1 MKRRNESL
9 GRRSFLKKSLAGA
22 AGLGALSLAGT
33 AAGSGEAA
41 PGAGDNKSGFP
52 TRALGR
58 TGIRLP
64 IVSMGVMNADNENL
78 VRAALDAGLVHLDT
92 AHGYQRGR
100 NEEMIGRVLKG
111 RPRDSFVIA
120 TKIQGEPRDRQT
132 GLFSQE
138 TGGEP
143 FLQKLDL
150 SLQRLGLDH
159 VDILYLHNVR
169 YRDSVL
175 FEPLLKALETA
186 KKSGKTRFL
195 GVSTHGNMA
204 EVLNVAAESG
214 FYDVVLTSYNFR
226 EQDLEALEGA
236 IAMAAGAGLGI
247 VAMKTQAGV
256 YWDKEK
262 TDPINMKSALRWALR
277 NPNIHTAIPGMT
289 AFDQL
294 QLNLEV
300 LNNPAMTPEDWTA
313 LHLERTSGGLYC
325 QQCRR
330 CLPQCPAGLPLSS
343 IMRSYMYAYGY
354 GNLGAAHDLLASL
367 DLPAS
372 PCGDCGVCRVDCAQG
387 FDVKDRVTDVV
398 RLSRTPR
405 EFFA

>member
-1 MKRRNESL
+1 MNHPDGSL
-9 GRRSFLKKSLAGA
+9 GRRSFIKKGIVGA
-22 AGLGALSLAGT
+22 AGWGALSLAGQ
-33 AAGSGEAA
+33 ADGAQEAA
-41 PGAGDNKSGFP
+41 PAGEKKGAFP
-52 TRALGR
+52 TRVLGR

-78 VRAALDAGLVHLDT
+78 VRAALDAGLIHLDT

-120 TKIQGEPRDRQT
+120 TKVQGEPRDRQT
-132 GLFSQE
+132 GLFSPE
-138 TGGEP
+138 TTGEP
-143 FLQKLDL
+143 FLQKFDL
-150 SLQRLGLDH
+150 SLRRLGLDY

-175 FEPLLKALETA
+175 FEPLLKALESV
-186 KKSGKTRFL
+186 KMSGKARFV

-204 EVLNVAAESG
+204 EAIMVAAESG

-226 EQDLEALEGA
+226 EQNLEALDAA
-236 IAMAAGAGLGI
+236 IARAAEAGLGV

-262 TDPINMKSALRWALR
+262 TEPISMKAALRWALR
-277 NPNIHTAIPGMT
+277 NPHIATAIPGMT

-300 LNNPAMTPEDWTA
+300 LNDPAITPEDWKD
-313 LHLERTSGGLYC
+313 LHLERKAGGLYC
-325 QQCRR
+325 QQCLK
-330 CLPQCPAGLPLSS
+330 CLPQCPAGLPLPS
-343 IMRSYMYAYGY
+343 IMRTYMYAYGY

-367 DLPAS
+367 DLLSS
-372 PCGDCGVCRVDCAQG
+372 PCGACGECRVICARG
-387 FDVKDRVTDVV
+387 FDIKGRVTDIA
-398 RLSRTPR
+398 RLSGTPR
-405 EFFA
+405 EFFT